1 MSIWGSLI
9 GGMVGFSLGG
19 PFGMLLGSLIGGKIS
34 RARSGRTGNF
44 GTFAQPQQIFALS
57 LIVLSA
63 KLSKAD
69 GQVSKE
75 ELIAVRDK
83 LKIPEN
89 EIEQVGKIFNKAK
102 QESKGYE
109 PYAQQIAQIYKN
121 NPNVLEE
128 VINTL
133 FYIAEADGNISQSE
147 LDMMQNI
154 ARIFG
159 LNQAQFNSIKESRKS
174 SDKLN
179 PYIVLESKPEEDLQA
194 IRKRYLQLSKEH
206 HPDIL
211 ISKGVPQ
218 EVIAESKKK
227 MRAINSAWDQIQK
240 LKAN

>member
-9 GGMVGFSLGG
+9 GGMIGLSLGG
-19 PFGMLLGSLIGGKIS
+19 PFGMLLGSVIGGKIS
-34 RARSGRTGNF
+34 RTRSSSENF
-44 GTFAQPQQIFALS
+44 AAFAQHQQVFALS

-75 ELIAVRDK
+75 ELIAIKDK

-89 EIEQVGKIFNKAK
+89 EIDNVGKIFNKAK
-102 QESKGYE
+102 EESSGYE

-121 NPNVLEE
+121 NLIVLEE
-128 VINTL
+128 VINIL
-133 FYIAEADGNISQSE
+133 FYIAEADGNTSQSE
-147 LDMMQNI
+147 LNMIQHI
-154 ARIFG
+154 AQIFG
-159 LNQAQFNSIKESRKS
+159 LNQSQFNSIRESRKS

-179 PYIVLESKPEEDLQA
+179 PYIVLESKPEENLQT
-194 IRKRYLQLSKEH
+194 IRKKYLKLSKEH

-211 ISKGVPQ
+211 ISKGVPK
-218 EVIAESKKK
+218 EVIEESKKK
-227 MRAINSAWDQIQK
+227 MRAINSAWNQIQK

>member
-9 GGMVGFSLGG
+9 GGMVGLSLGG
-19 PFGMLLGSLIGGKIS
+19 PFGMLLGSIIGGKIS
-34 RARSGRTGNF
+34 RARSGARNF
-44 GTFAQPQQIFALS
+44 GTFAQPQQVFALS

-89 EIEQVGKIFNKAK
+89 EINNVGKIFNKAK
-102 QESKGYE
+102 EESSGYE
-109 PYAQQIAQIYKN
+109 PYAKQIAQIYKN
-121 NPNVLEE
+121 NLNVLEE
-128 VINTL
+128 VINIL
-133 FYIAEADGNISQSE
+133 FYIAEADGNTSQSE
-147 LDMMQNI
+147 LNMIQHI
-154 ARIFG
+154 AQIFG
-159 LNQAQFNSIKESRKS
+159 LSQSQFNSIRESRKS

-179 PYIVLESKPEEDLQA
+179 PYIVLESKPEENLQT
-194 IRKRYLQLSKEH
+194 IRKKYLHLSKEH

-211 ISKGVPQ
+211 VSKGVPQ
-218 EVIAESKKK
+218 EVIEESKKK

-240 LKAN
+240 LKAS